1 MAILHIDN
9 VPERLYARLHDRA
22 AVEGRS
28 LDEEVIALLEREL
41 GEPRPSIRELLDVI
55 ERRRERYPLPAGAPD
70 VVELLRE
77 DRAR

>member
-1 MAILHIDN
+1 VLHVDN
-9 VPERLYARLHDRA
+9 IPDGLYERLHDRA
-22 AVEGRS
+22 TVEGRS
-28 LDEEVIALLEREL
+28 LAEEVIALLEREL
-41 GEPRPSIRELLDVI
+41 GEPRPSIRELLDSI